1 MGCGPCWSALFCSSF
16 RRHPFSVFRS
26 VPLCSRT
33 KCLIVSHARRREGEL
48 ATPPRARSGRVVMG
62 GVHTHHPVTVGAGNA
77 STIANDGPVSQLFR
91 QDSRGVQRTLTGK
104 KWCPVWKEELDNEF
118 PVPFGPGFV

>member
-1 MGCGPCWSALFCSSF
+1 VCSAPF
-16 RRHPFSVFRS
+16 RYVHAQSVS
-26 VPLCSRT
+26 LCLT
-33 KCLIVSHARRREGEL
+33 HDAENVEL

-104 KWCPVWKEELDNEF
+104 KWCPVWKEELNNEF